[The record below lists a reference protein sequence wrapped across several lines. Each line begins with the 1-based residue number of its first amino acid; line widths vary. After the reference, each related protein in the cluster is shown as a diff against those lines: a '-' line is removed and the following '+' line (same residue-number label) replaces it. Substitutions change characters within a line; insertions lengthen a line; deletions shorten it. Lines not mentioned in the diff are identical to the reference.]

1 MKYVWIVMLAIAD
14 LIWIIA
20 SIADVAHTIKNRDWR
35 VHYSIDPVAKACAG
49 THLAIL
55 FIVSF
60 LMWLFD

>member
-1 MKYVWIVMLAIAD
+1 MEYVWIVMLAIAD

-20 SIADVAHTIKNRDWR
+20 STADVIYTIKNRDKG
-35 VHYSIDPVAKACAG
+35 IDPVAKACAG

-60 LMWLFD
+60 LMWLFS